1 MDYIKGLGVDT
12 VWLSSFYENFH
23 DDGDH
28 QNYEWDDITDHTK
41 VGPRFGTEEDLNLK
55 NDKVI
60 DELKV
65 IIFISYILTVM
76 ICVYNVIQSI

>member
-1 MDYIKGLGVDT
+1 MVGNDDPQSAWKCKDTCAYRKGECYLH
-12 VWLSSFYENFH
+12 NFL
-23 DDGDH
+23 D
-28 QNYEWDDITDHTK
+28 EM
-41 VGPRFGTEEDLNLK
+41 PDLNLK